1 MIAMTADWIR
11 NDGKSLGKPTHFEV
25 SDGKY

>member
-1 MIAMTADWIR
+1 VIKWTAQWLKNNGR
-11 NDGKSLGKPTHFEV
+11 SLGKPTKFEV